1 MPSRGF
7 TKPQLDY
14 KLWTLFPSRSWAKDV
29 DRSLCSALKAL
40 RKEVQSFQLNKLLAC
55 PDQGRSFSL
64 TSKSPASNHWVGTGH
79 HTYFAAY
86 RFATKARS
94 NLLPVRTVLKHTK
107 RTEIITCPKCHNA
120 PESLG
125 HVLNACTP
133 NASMMRERHNAILD
147 RIKKATSKDI
157 GTLFIDQAIP
167 EAPGILRPDL
177 VAKTDTTITIVDVT
191 VPYESGPDAFNS
203 ACAEKTQKY
212 SELVEWAKTKYL
224 RSTLECWWLA
234 VWGHGIRTMKRP

>member
-1 MPSRGF
+1 
-7 TKPQLDY
+7 
-14 KLWTLFPSRSWAKDV
+14 
-29 DRSLCSALKAL
+29 
-40 RKEVQSFQLNKLLAC
+40 
-55 PDQGRSFSL
+55 
-64 TSKSPASNHWVGTGH
+64 
-79 HTYFAAY
+79 
-86 RFATKARS
+86 
-94 NLLPVRTVLKHTK
+94 
-107 RTEIITCPKCHNA
+107 
-120 PESLG
+120 
-125 HVLNACTP
+125 
-133 NASMMRERHNAILD
+133 MMRERHNAILD

-167 EAPGILRPDL
+167 EAPGILHPDL